1 MAIVA
6 IALCCHALGESLPEA
21 SPLPEFRSGTAREY
35 LTNIIQIVQ
44 VQTVTTNKA
53 TLPDACF
60 AQARVQSHLGEK
72 EAAEYWARR
81 GLRLASNR
89 VDIQL
94 FLADL
99 LVRQDRM
106 EEAAQTLRQALA
118 AKPDLAGGQRQ
129 LGGVLDRL
137 GDREGARK
145 AFETAVQQ
153 APRDA
158 TARLLLGRLLLDT
171 GQPREALTNL
181 QEACRLNPG
190 LSGAFYALSEAQG
203 QLGDD
208 EGAKTSMQ
216 TFQRLKQREKTELD
230 DQNLAYDDRK
240 FMTALAAGF
249 HIEAAT
255 LLLAQKQPGLA
266 ETHLRQALRI
276 SPDELPAHEAL
287 ATLLRQAGRLTEART
302 CYESLV
308 RLQPNQAAS
317 HLNLGTLLLELK
329 DYPAAVQ
336 AMKAALAIDPKQPQ
350 ALGNLARFY
359 LANRRE
365 LPKALELTRRL
376 VEARPVAANYDL
388 LGWALFANGQTNEAR
403 AAARQAVDLEPT
415 NTGYRARFERLRA
428 LP

>member
-1 MAIVA
+1 M
-6 IALCCHALGESLPEA
+6 PW
-21 SPLPEFRSGTAREY
+21 PEFRPDNSREY

-44 VQTVTTNKA
+44 VQTVTTNA
-53 TLPDACF
+53 THSPEACF
-60 AQARVQSHLGEK
+60 AQARVRSQLGEK
-72 EAAEYWARR
+72 EAAERWARR
-81 GLRLASNR
+81 SLDHASNR

-106 EEAAQTLRQALA
+106 EEAAQVLRQALA
-118 AKPDLAGGQRQ
+118 AKPDSAGGQRQ

-137 GDREGARK
+137 GDREGACK
-145 AFETAVQQ
+145 AFEAAVQQ

-171 GQPREALTNL
+171 GRPREAVANL

-190 LSGAFYALSEAQG
+190 LSGAFYALSEALG

-208 EGAKTSMQ
+208 EGARTSMQ
-216 TFQRLKQREKTELD
+216 TFQRLKQREKAELD
-230 DQNLAYDDRK
+230 AQNLAYDDRK
-240 FMTALAAGF
+240 FMTALATGF
-249 HIEAAT
+249 HVEAAT
-255 LLLAQKQPGLA
+255 ILLAQKQVDLA
-266 ETHLRQALRI
+266 EANLRQALRI
-276 SPDELPAHEAL
+276 SPDEPQAHEAL
-287 ATLLRQAGRLTEART
+287 ATLLRQTGRLTEART

-308 RLQPNQAAS
+308 RLNPNQAAS

-336 AMKAALAIDPKQPQ
+336 SLERALAIDPKQPQ
-350 ALGNLARFY
+350 ALGNLARFH
-359 LANRRE
+359 LSARRD

-376 VEARPVAANYDL
+376 VEVRPVAANYDL
-388 LGWALFANGQTNEAR
+388 LGWAYFANGQTNEAR

-415 NTGYRARFERLRA
+415 NAGYRTRFERLRA